1 MQILKFSV
9 DSALLSELGEKLVE
23 SVHVALVELIKNSY
37 DADAKNVYIK
47 FVPSIFKGPEITIID
62 DGKGMAFEN
71 VKKYWMR
78 IATTNKVDNQ
88 VSEIYGRP
96 QTGSKGIGRF
106 SCRRLGNVLKLKT
119 TGKNSDG
126 KFETTEVDFNW
137 KEFEPGGDV
146 TSVDCKGKLS
156 IHNQGETG
164 TTLTISNRDK
174 DEWTQR
180 GYGYLLRQLAVLV
193 ANRGIKRK
201 GFIEDPGFRIKF
213 NAPQYESDE
222 IIDLREKLI
231 DAGWGTITAEVNE
244 KGYAV
249 CKLEAIRI
257 GKKEITSSM
266 RFNNLKGIKMRLGI
280 MVDSR
285 EQMRDKDVL
294 SIGTLNDILKDWG
307 GVQVKYN
314 GFRVYPYGN
323 DDWLDIDKER
333 GLRKGNIEGELEA
346 FASTLKGVDPKRAK
360 LSMLSMHSYIG
371 SVEISSKAKG
381 FEMKANRE
389 GFVYSPSISELK
401 NFVRFAIDW
410 STIFRDFYLRTKKR
424 GEAEVAKA
432 YLELALGEDILSA
445 EIVEKATEYLNREIK
460 SIIQYIPEDQQKKI
474 KHNLKLASDA
484 LIKHDYAFRNEL
496 NHLRLI
502 SSTSILLLVFTHEVK
517 SLISEIEISK
527 SVLKNIEKKL
537 SGKDFD
543 NVSNIRQNIDKT
555 KQRLLDLI
563 NMTSLIGIES
573 KNAIAVEL
581 SVKDSIE
588 EVKKCFSLI
597 ISNYD
602 ISLNIDNVPNNL
614 KTGPILEAELYSI
627 LLNVL
632 SNSIKSVIAE
642 GKDKNIEISASREK
656 SKLTIIIRDTGIGLD
671 KSNYDDVFIPFLSD
685 PQGKLYKNLFKK
697 INPEDKY
704 FIGTGSGLGLSII
717 KEIIKSRNGSIRF
730 EEPEKNWKSKLII
743 ILP

>member
-37 DADAKNVYIK
+37 DADARNVYIK
-47 FVPSIFKGPEITIID
+47 FVQNDNMGPEITIID
-62 DGKGMAFEN
+62 DGKGMVFEN

-78 IATTNKVDNQ
+78 IATTNKIENQ

-137 KEFEPGGDV
+137 RDFEPGGDV

-156 IHNQGETG
+156 IHNHGETG
-164 TTLTISNRDK
+164 TTLTINNSDK

-201 GFIEDPGFRIKF
+201 GFAEDPGFRIKLK
-213 NAPQYESDE
+213 APQYESDE
-222 IIDLREKLI
+222 IIDLRDKLI
-231 DAGWGTITAEVNE
+231 DAGWGTIRAEVKE
-244 KGYAV
+244 DGYAV
-249 CKLEAIRI
+249 FKLDAISI
-257 GKKEITSSM
+257 GKKEIVSSM
-266 RFNNLKGIKMRLGI
+266 KFSSLAGVKLKIGI

-285 EQMRDKDVL
+285 EQMRDTNIISKT
-294 SIGTLNDILKDWG
+294 TLYDILQDWG

-314 GFRVYPYGN
+314 GFRVYPYGD

-333 GLRKGNIEGELEA
+333 GLRKASIEGELEA

-371 SVEISSKAKG
+371 SVEINSKAKG

-389 GFVYSPSISELK
+389 GFVYSSSISELK
-401 NFVRFAIDW
+401 KFVRFAIDW
-410 STIFRDFYLRTKKR
+410 STIYRDFYLRTKKR
-424 GEAEVAKA
+424 GEAEIAKG
-432 YLELALGEDILSA
+432 YLEIVLGENIKSE
-445 EIVEKATEYLNREIK
+445 EIVEKATEYLNNEIK
-460 SIIQYIPEDQQKKI
+460 NIIHYIPEEQQKKVKQNI
-474 KHNLKLASDA
+474 KLASDA
-484 LIKHDYAFRNEL
+484 IIKHEYAFRHEL
-496 NHLRLI
+496 SHLRLI

-517 SLISEIEISK
+517 SLISEIEVSK
-527 SVLKNIEKKL
+527 SVLKNIENKL
-537 SGKDFD
+537 TGKDFE
-543 NVSNIRQNIDKT
+543 NVSNTRLNIDKT
-555 KQRLLDLI
+555 KQRLLELI

-573 KNAIAVEL
+573 KNAIAMEL
-581 SVKDSIE
+581 SIKDSIE
-588 EVKKCFSLI
+588 EVKKCFQLI
-597 ISNYD
+597 VKNYG
-602 ISLNIDNVPNNL
+602 ILINIDNIPNNL
-614 KTGPILEAELYSI
+614 KVGPILEAELYSI

-642 GKDKNIEISASREK
+642 GKDKKIEISASREK
-656 SKLTIIIRDTGIGLD
+656 NKATIIIRDTGIGLN
-671 KSNYDDVFIPFLSD
+671 KTNYEDVFVPFLSD
-685 PQGKLYKNLFKK
+685 LQGKLYKNLDKR

-717 KEIIKSRNGSIRF
+717 KEIIKSRNGSIKF